1 MTRKDKALIAEKGI
15 LSTSNPKLGKRLNDD
30 ALEKVK
36 NFYNSDDVSR
46 LMPGMKDCIT
56 VKIDESRMRVQKK
69 LILGNLKEICQFFQ
83 RNTSRYSY
91 WIFKICRASSK
102 ELCYSR
108 WKWYPLCLCMYLSPE
123 CLTNDKWWQI
133 EGCNL

>member
-30 ALEKVK
+30 VLEKVK

-69 LILGNLKEICQFFQ
+69 LILGNLKEIYQFLNKYIQIFILYFQ
-83 RNTSRYSY
+83 
-91 WIFKICRASSK
+91 
-102 ELCYSR
+102 
-108 WKWYPLCLCMYLSPE
+108 
-123 CLTNDKWWQI
+123 
-133 EGCNL
+133 NLQSFVQRIGL